1 MQQDG
6 DAFHRL
12 KMALPAAKG
21 FVLKRLLKLNWPS
34 TSTVNGTVAELDIR
48 VVNEQDGAA
57 RVFSLEFLYSG

>member
-1 MQQDG
+1 
-6 DAFHRL
+6 
-12 KMALPAAKG
+12 MALPAAKG